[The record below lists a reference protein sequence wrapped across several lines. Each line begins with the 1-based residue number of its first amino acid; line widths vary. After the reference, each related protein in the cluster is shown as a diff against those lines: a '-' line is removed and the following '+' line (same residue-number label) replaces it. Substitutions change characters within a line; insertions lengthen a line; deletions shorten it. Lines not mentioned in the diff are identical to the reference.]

1 MAESEKNREPAVME
15 ESAVTERMPDL
26 SDPDLYFDRELN
38 WLAFDAR
45 VLEEALDPRLRLLDQ
60 LNFLAIFYNNLD
72 EFFMVRVANIYR
84 LYLQGVGSPK
94 DRLSPARELAEIRR
108 RVISLITIAQDYW
121 RKSLAPELKKNGVRL
136 VRYHELSDKQ
146 KVYLDGYFKKEIF
159 PILTPQA
166 IDSGHP
172 FPLISNVSLNFII
185 QLRGEDGLIRYA
197 RLKCPD
203 KRNRFVF
210 IPRNKEGKVYASLGL
225 NASVRNEDILLVEDL
240 IREYLETLFPG
251 NEVLNAAL
259 FRITRNT
266 DIEIEEDEASDL
278 LEAIKDLVDQRRF
291 GHIIR
296 LEIAHGSSPDLV
308 SFLTEHLKLQ
318 PFQIYR
324 VKGPL
329 AFSDM
334 QQLYGIDRP
343 SLKAEPFYP
352 YLAPMFQD
360 ADMFTLIRKQD
371 VFLYHPY
378 DSFVPVIDFIRQASR
393 DPNVVAIKQT
403 LYRVGSDTAIVKA
416 LVEARKRG
424 KQVTAVVELKARF
437 DEERNI
443 TWAEELEKS
452 GAHVVYG
459 LPGMKIHAK
468 LCLVV
473 RREESGIVR
482 YVHIGTGNYN
492 TSTAKLYTDMSLL
505 TSNEDICA
513 DVTDIFNAMTG
524 YGHPESYRKLLVSP
538 LFMRKG
544 LLECIE
550 REIELHK
557 EHGGGQIIFKC
568 NQLVDQDIIEALY
581 RASMAG
587 VSIHLLVRGICC
599 LRPGVPGI
607 SENITV
613 TALLGRFLEHARV
626 YWFANHGESIL
637 YMGSADMMPRNLDR
651 RIEVLTPVLDP
662 EIRRFIRDTALEL
675 QLGDNTQTWR
685 LKEDGVYQRVVP
697 AKKARELSS
706 QVQMMNLQRG

>member
-1 MAESEKNREPAVME
+1 MAESEKNRDPAVME
-15 ESAVTERMPDL
+15 ESAATERMPDL
-26 SDPDLYFDRELN
+26 SNPDLYFDRELN

-84 LYLQGVGSPK
+84 LYLQGIGAPK
-94 DRLSPARELAEIRR
+94 DKLSPARELAEIRR

-121 RKSLAPELKKNGVRL
+121 RKKLAPELKKNGVRL

-146 KVYLDGYFKKEIF
+146 KTYLDGYFKKEIF
-159 PILTPQA
+159 PVLTPQA

-185 QLRGEDGLIRYA
+185 QLRGEDGIIRYA

-210 IPRNKEGKVYASLGL
+210 IPRNKEGKIYASLGL
-225 NASVRNEDILLVEDL
+225 DASVRNEDILLVEDL
-240 IREYLETLFPG
+240 IREYLKMLFPG

-296 LEIAHGSSPDLV
+296 MEIAHGSSPDLV

-343 SLKAEPFYP
+343 TLKAEPFYP

-371 VFLYHPY
+371 IFLYHPY

-524 YGHPESYRKLLVSP
+524 YGHPGSYRKLLVSP

-557 EHGGGQIIFKC
+557 EHGDGQIIFKC
-568 NQLVDQDIIEALY
+568 NQLVDQTVIEALY

-587 VSIHLLVRGICC
+587 VRIHLLVRGICC

-675 QLGDNTQTWR
+675 QLGDNTQTWK

-697 AKKARELSS
+697 AKKTRELSS